1 MGADRKI
8 IVAVTGASGAILA
21 DRLIAALAGAGCGV
35 HLMVSAAGELVTE
48 HELGKKPEEL
58 WRGKVAAMHDVRDFT
73 APPASGS
80 AGFSGMAVVPCT
92 MGSLAAIAGG
102 VTKNLIHRAA
112 DVVLKERK
120 RLVLAVRETPLNRI
134 HLQNML
140 AAHDAG
146 AVICPPLFA
155 FYHRP
160 ADIREAADHFA
171 ARVAA
176 LLGVEIPDMPHW
188 GEGDQFAAG

>member
-1 MGADRKI
+1 MTERKEI
-8 IVAVTGASGAILA
+8 IVAVTGASGAVLA
-21 DRLIAALAGAGCGV
+21 DRLIAVLAGAGCGV

-48 HELGKKPEEL
+48 HELGKRPEEL
-58 WRGKVAAMHDVRDFT
+58 WRGMVSAVYDVGDFT

-112 DVVLKERK
+112 DVMLKERK

-140 AAHDAG
+140 AAHEAG

-155 FYHRP
+155 FYHKP
-160 ADIREAADHFA
+160 ADIREAAELFA

-176 LLGVEIPDMPHW
+176 LLGVEVDMPRW
-188 GEGDQFAAG
+188 GAEETI